1 MSPHLYL
8 FVDCHLDSDCKL
20 SRAGSILLAAAALV
34 LTVQIV
40 QAAEQAGHCRL
51 RTVPSLEE
59 GISKPSSITL
69 EVPCDKRLL
78 ETGRKTGNKEERGM
92 GQPNG
97 LLLQSKEDAIS
108 SNQRLFSFPLTLRE
122 LNFGRLGAQSLLS
135 IAEKDS
141 DRQESAT
148 VTH

>member
-20 SRAGSILLAAAALV
+20 SRAGSILLLAAAPV

-40 QAAEQAGHCRL
+40 QAAERAGHCRL

-59 GISKPSSITL
+59 GISKCSLSITL
-69 EVPCDKRLL
+69 QVLCDKRLL
-78 ETGRKTGNKEERGM
+78 ETGRKTGNKKERGI

-97 LLLQSKEDAIS
+97 LLLQSKEDKAF
-108 SNQRLFSFPLTLRE
+108 LFPAHFERT
-122 LNFGRLGAQSLLS
+122 
-135 IAEKDS
+135 
-141 DRQESAT
+141 
-148 VTH
+148 